1 MLQNMG
7 ESLISFEKHITTM
20 FTSGSKITA
29 VARNTFID
37 WKIKADEETP
47 EGEPSPSKVH
57 DVKKLENASG
67 RSSGSDAEA
76 EEAVADDTKMIKSVA
91 EKAAAEVAEAK
102 SEAAAAVEAAKEAAA
117 ASEKKAAA
125 VEEKLAVA
133 LTEAAALSVAAAEER
148 AVAVAKAAAEA
159 KTAAETEAEAKAK
172 VLAAEVQA
180 SGCVVA

>member
-1 MLQNMG
+1 VYLLFRTLQVLMLLQNMG

-57 DVKKLENASG
+57 VVKKLENASG

-76 EEAVADDTKMIKSVA
+76 EEAVADDTKMIKSV
-91 EKAAAEVAEAK
+91 
-102 SEAAAAVEAAKEAAA
+102 
-117 ASEKKAAA
+117 
-125 VEEKLAVA
+125 
-133 LTEAAALSVAAAEER
+133 
-148 AVAVAKAAAEA
+148 
-159 KTAAETEAEAKAK
+159 
-172 VLAAEVQA
+172 
-180 SGCVVA
+180 

>member
-57 DVKKLENASG
+57 VVKKLEDASG
-67 RSSGSDAEA
+67 RDSGSDAEA
-76 EEAVADDTKMIKSVA
+76 EEAVADNTKMIKSA
-91 EKAAAEVAEAK
+91 TEKAAAEAK
-102 SEAAAAVEAAKEAAA
+102 SEAQSEAEAAVEAAKGKAAA
-117 ASEKKAAA
+117 AEAKAAAAEEKTEAAEKKAAVA
-125 VEEKLAVA
+125 EEKAAATEKKLAVVLA
-133 LTEAAALSVAAAEER
+133 EAVAVSAAAEER
-148 AVAVAKAAAEA
+148 AAASQQC
-159 KTAAETEAEAKAK
+159 
-172 VLAAEVQA
+172 LLQ
-180 SGCVVA
+180 